1 MDNGTLSP
9 DESAHHT
16 GILIVEDE
24 PIVALDEKKQ
34 VESFGYRVLDIV
46 TTGEEAIATIE
57 DVQPELILMDIN
69 LEGSID
75 GIDVAGIIRDRF
87 DIPVVFITAHS
98 EIDTLQRAKITE
110 PFAYLIKPYREKDL
124 KVAIEIAFYKS
135 NVERQLRQYRDH
147 LEELVKERTLKLK
160 KANEELKKEITERME
175 AEKKLRESRESY
187 RNLFENNPVGIYRT
201 TPDGRIL
208 IANPAMVRMLG
219 YSSFEELAKRNL
231 EKEDLYLEPPRHV
244 FKEKIEKEGEIIGF
258 ETKWIG
264 GDNKVIFARENAR
277 AIHDQNGSVL
287 YYEGTV
293 EDITE
298 KREAEEQTR
307 LQELQLLQA
316 DKMVALGTLVSGVA
330 HEINNPNNFVM
341 LNVPVLQE
349 MWNSAEPI
357 LDEYCKE
364 KEDFFI
370 GQMKYS
376 EMKDSIPILFSGI
389 REGAKRIK
397 NIVEELKDF
406 ARQDTSELSPSVD
419 VSLVVKSAITLTS
432 TLIKKSTR
440 KFFVTYGKNLPFI
453 AGNFQRLEQV
463 VINLIQNSCQALQ
476 DENRGLLISTYFD
489 ETSGKIAIKVKDEGI
504 GMDPD
509 TRKKITDPFFTT
521 KRRQGGTG
529 LGLSV
534 SSKIIENHGGSLS
547 FKSKPGMGTEAI
559 IMLPVNQGDT
569 NAKEGK

>member
-1 MDNGTLSP
+1 MDNGTLSL
-9 DESAHHT
+9 DENAHHT

-98 EIDTLQRAKITE
+98 EVDTLQRAKITE

-135 NVERQLRQYRDH
+135 NVERQLRQYRGH

-160 KANEELKKEITERME
+160 KANEELKKEIAERME

-231 EKEDLYLEPPRHV
+231 GKEDLYLEPSRNV

-258 ETKWIG
+258 ETRWIG
-264 GDNKVIFARENAR
+264 RDKKVIFARENAR
-277 AIHDQNGSVL
+277 VIHDQNGSVL

-293 EDITE
+293 EDVTGR
-298 KREAEEQTR
+298 KEAEEQTR

-349 MWNSAEPI
+349 MWKSAEPI

-364 KEDFFI
+364 KGDFFI
-370 GQMKYS
+370 GRMKYS

-432 TLIKKSTR
+432 TLIKRSTR
-440 KFFVTYGKNLPFI
+440 KFSVTYGKNLPFI
-453 AGNFQRLEQV
+453 TGNFQRLEQV

-476 DENRGLLISTYFD
+476 DENRGVLISTYFD
-489 ETSGKIAIKVKDEGI
+489 QASGKIAIKVKDEGI
-504 GMDPD
+504 GMDRD
-509 TRKKITDPFFTT
+509 IQKKITDPFFTT
-521 KRRQGGTG
+521 KRQQGGTG

-547 FKSKPGMGTEAI
+547 FKSKPGLGTEAV
-559 IMLPVNQGDT
+559 IMLPANREDT
-569 NAKEGK
+569 KPKEGK

>member
-160 KANEELKKEITERME
+160 KANEELKKEITETNGRQ
-175 AEKKLRESRESY
+175 KKRLRESRESY

-397 NIVEELKDF
+397 NIVEELKGF
-406 ARQDTSELSPSVD
+406 CPSGYVGI
-419 VSLVVKSAITLTS
+419 KSI
-432 TLIKKSTR
+432 R
-440 KFFVTYGKNLPFI
+440 RCFPG
-453 AGNFQRLEQV
+453 
-463 VINLIQNSCQALQ
+463 
-476 DENRGLLISTYFD
+476 
-489 ETSGKIAIKVKDEGI
+489 GKICYNTDIYPYQKVHPEIFCYVWEK
-504 GMDPD
+504 
-509 TRKKITDPFFTT
+509 FTLYS
-521 KRRQGGTG
+521 REFSAPGTG
-529 LGLSV
+529 GYQFN
-534 SSKIIENHGGSLS
+534 SK
-547 FKSKPGMGTEAI
+547 
-559 IMLPVNQGDT
+559 
-569 NAKEGK
+569 